1 MCPDFKAYCNCI
13 ASPLRVWLTFCVSA
27 SAAKKSLL
35 DIIHP
40 VPPKVLIV
48 DDNETNIELIAMHLK
63 TFPYSLSRAMD
74 GEQALAMVAK
84 DPPDLILLDLMMPK
98 LSGYEVC
105 ERLKSD
111 PKTALI
117 PIVIVTALRELD
129 DKLKAMETGADD
141 FLIKPFN
148 KLELITRI
156 RSLLRV
162 KQLYDEL
169 DSTESVVFTLA
180 EMLEAKDIYTRG
192 HSERVA
198 KYSVILGREMK
209 MTSYEIEDL
218 RRGALLHDIGKVGVR
233 DEILNKIDKL
243 TPEELAHIRTHPA
256 RGYELCKGLKSFKNL
271 LPVIRSHHERMDGR
285 GHPDG
290 LKGDQITIGA
300 RICSITDA
308 FDAMTSNRP
317 YRKGISP
324 MQAADIFDREITTG
338 QWDVDILKTFT
349 SLIRRS
355 YVEA

>member
-1 MCPDFKAYCNCI
+1 MSVLAE
-13 ASPLRVWLTFCVSA
+13 
-27 SAAKKSLL
+27 KKSLL
-35 DIIHP
+35 DIYHP
-40 VPPKVLIV
+40 VPPKILIV

-63 TFPYSLSRAMD
+63 SFPYSLQRATD

-98 LSGYEVC
+98 ISGYEVC

-111 PKTALI
+111 PQTALI

-169 DSTESVVFTLA
+169 DSSESIVFTLA

-198 KYSVILGREMK
+198 KYSVILGRDMK
-209 MTSYEIEDL
+209 LSSYEIEEL
-218 RRGALLHDIGKVGVR
+218 RRGSLLHDIGKVGVR
-233 DEILNKIDKL
+233 DEILNKVDRL
-243 TPEELAHIRTHPA
+243 TQEELAHIRTHPA
-256 RGYELCKGLKSFKNL
+256 RGYEICKSLKSFRNL
-271 LPVIRSHHERMDGR
+271 LPIIRSHHERMDGK

-290 LKGDQITIGA
+290 LKGDQITTGA

-324 MQAADIFDREITTG
+324 LQAADIFERELGTG
-338 QWDVDILKTFT
+338 QWDKDILGVFIN
-349 SLIRRS
+349 LIRRS
-355 YVEA
+355 YDEQRGT